1 MSKTS
6 TICIFIPCHNNVL
19 LLAAWAS
26 QSSALV
32 CVCNI
37 VCHCNHFEYYISLDR
52 GFFTMEKTSGVLVVP
67 IATRRMRDGQMV
79 TLDGGARTVTLQ
91 KDVSQ
96 IE

>member
-1 MSKTS
+1 
-6 TICIFIPCHNNVL
+6 
-19 LLAAWAS
+19 
-26 QSSALV
+26 
-32 CVCNI
+32 
-37 VCHCNHFEYYISLDR
+37 
-52 GFFTMEKTSGVLVVP
+52 MEKTSGVLVVP